1 MVSNVDTE
9 AAEYKENRQF
19 HLAKRQAILDAF
31 AAVEQGGG
39 AQTWQR
45 LKAKGKFPPRLRI
58 KTLLDQGS
66 PFLELSPLAG
76 WQMYDGASPS
86 GGLITGVGLVA
97 GRQVMIVANDPSVKG
112 GSYFPIT
119 VKKHI
124 RAQEIA
130 WQNRLPCIYLAD
142 SGGAYLPLQG
152 EVFPDRD
159 HFGRIFY
166 NMARMSADGIPQLAA
181 VLGLCTAG
189 GAYVP
194 AMADEVV
201 MVSGNGSIFLG
212 GPPLVQAA
220 TGETVTAEELG
231 GADVHCRISGVADYQ
246 VEDEASALAKLRELV
261 TRLPMG
267 PSQDPPLEPAEPI
280 YDPEELYGILPAD
293 HRRRYDMHEVLCRIL
308 DASELT
314 EFKPQY
320 GETLICGF
328 AAVMGFPVGVV
339 ANNGP
344 LTSEAALKGTHFIQM
359 ADQRGIPLVYFQD
372 ITGFMVGTEHEHKG
386 IAKDGAKMV
395 RAVANAQVPSLTVV
409 VGGSHGAGN
418 YAMCGRAYS
427 PRFMWTWPGSRIS
440 VMSGEAASSVLV
452 QIKKRQLAAAGREMT
467 VEDAARQV
475 EEIKKRYIDE
485 SSALYA
491 TARLWDDGVIDPVQT
506 RNVLGLALG
515 VVARPETGPTA
526 GQRPSRYG
534 IFRM

>member
-9 AAEYKENRQF
+9 AVEYKENRQF
-19 HLAKRQAILDAF
+19 HRAKRQAILDAF

-39 AQTWQR
+39 SQTWQR
-45 LKAKGKFPPRLRI
+45 LKARGKLPPRLRI
-58 KTLLDQGS
+58 KKLLDQGS

-76 WQMYDGASPS
+76 WQMYDGACPS
-86 GGLITGVGLVA
+86 AGLITGIGLVA
-97 GRQVMIVANDPSVKG
+97 GRQVMVVANDPSVKG

-142 SGGAYLPLQG
+142 SGGAYLPVQG

-166 NMARMSADGIPQLAA
+166 NMARMSADGIPQLSA

-246 VEDEASALAKLRELV
+246 VNDEPSALAKLRELV
-261 TRLPMG
+261 ARLPAG
-267 PSQDPPLEPAEPI
+267 PSQDPPMDPAEPV

-293 HRRRYDMHEVLCRIL
+293 HRHRYDMHEVLCRIL
-308 DASELT
+308 DGSELT

-395 RAVANAQVPSLTVV
+395 RAVANVQVPSLTIV

-440 VMSGEAASSVLV
+440 VMSGEAAASVLV
-452 QIKKRQLAAAGREMT
+452 QIKKRQLAAAGNEMT
-467 VEDAARQV
+467 AEDVARQV
-475 EEIKKRYIDE
+475 EDIKKRYSDE

-515 VVARPETGPTA
+515 VIARPDCEPTG